1 MADTVELMGQRLGA
15 DLEKDVELLGQRFGA
30 DGAKTWSC
38 WGKDSKLMDQSLLSS
53 CFMLYDRL
61 GMEL

>member
-1 MADTVELMGQRLGA
+1 MADTVELMRQRLGA
-15 DLEKDVELLGQRFGA
+15 NLEKDVELLGQRFGA

-38 WGKDSKLMDQSLLSS
+38 WGKDSELMDQSLLSS